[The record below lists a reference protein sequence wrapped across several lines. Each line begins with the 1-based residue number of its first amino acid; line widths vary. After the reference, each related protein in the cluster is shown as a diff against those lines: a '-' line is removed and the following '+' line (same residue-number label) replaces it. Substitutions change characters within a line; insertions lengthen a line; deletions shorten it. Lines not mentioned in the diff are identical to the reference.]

1 MIPEPRYRRRT
12 KAYRIVPSDID
23 LNHKWDAKANYLF
36 YSFHISQELP
46 PISTATNSGG
56 WNHKH
61 QWSAECTV
69 WRYVIHR
76 WFRLLPFTVR
86 PSVPGTIQPFKAP
99 YVWTVPQSR
108 DLLSLH
114 PSSFIE
120 LSHTWWIQFYFV
132 KILILLR
139 NCRHH
144 THTLGRPQFTYC
156 ILVHDPFQNFAP
168 PVPPTPNDGSRPLTA
183 DERDQITLSRF
194 LIGLGVIV
202 LLGLVFFWCC
212 LAYPCLAAA
221 ARCLAVY
228 CSACFTCLMCRHVI
242 KIRKIRHV

>member
-12 KAYRIVPSDID
+12 KAYQIVLLDID

-36 YSFHISQELP
+36 YSSHISEELP
-46 PISTATNSGG
+46 PLLTATNGGG

-76 WFRLLPFTVR
+76 WVRLLPLIVR
-86 PSVPGTIQPFKAP
+86 SSVPGTIQPFETP
-99 YVWTVPQSR
+99 YVWTVQESR
-108 DLLSLH
+108 DLLYLHSKSL
-114 PSSFIE
+114 IE
-120 LSHTWWIQFYFV
+120 FSYMWQIQRYIV

-139 NCRHH
+139 NCRYH
-144 THTLGRPQFTYC
+144 THTLDIAWSPS
-156 ILVHDPFQNFAP
+156 IHLMHPPIHLMHPFQNFAP

-212 LAYPCLAAA
+212 LE
-221 ARCLAVY
+221 ARLNA
-228 CSACFTCLMCRHVI
+228 
-242 KIRKIRHV
+242 